1 MHAGHLKTRLVASFL
16 WLLVAALAVPAQS
29 GRRAS
34 ASPNQPVAFPPVET
48 SSPTPNT
55 SPGLPEKLALLVA
68 RQTTRKHLATE
79 DAAFASFIKR
89 LNEYPN
95 LECLPLGDMKQSQAV
110 ARAKTETVNPVVI
123 VTFDIDS
130 YAGGTIILNSQ
141 DLEIEYFLF
150 APHSGKKQTQGK
162 VYFQSVGSGRLRKSN
177 WPNGT
182 PVKMTPEDAGIEAAE
197 SLYQWLV
204 FAAAT
209 KKPVPL
215 VGP

>member
-1 MHAGHLKTRLVASFL
+1 MGKTGAV
-16 WLLVAALAVPAQS
+16 LLVMFVFCAAVRAQS
-29 GRRAS
+29 GRHGEKLTAVPVPVDTPTANSSSS
-34 ASPNQPVAFPPVET
+34 AAR
-48 SSPTPNT
+48 
-55 SPGLPEKLALLVA
+55 LPEKTHLLVA
-68 RQTTRKHLATE
+68 RQTTRKHLRTE
-79 DAAFASFIKR
+79 DVVFASFVKR
-89 LNEYPN
+89 LNEYAN
-95 LECLPLGDMKQSQAV
+95 VECLPLGDMKQSQAA
-110 ARAKTETVNPVVI
+110 ARAKTETINPVVI

-209 KKPVPL
+209 RKPAP
-215 VGP
+215 

>member
-1 MHAGHLKTRLVASFL
+1 MFL
-16 WLLVAALAVPAQS
+16 GLLVAALTVPAQS
-29 GRRAS
+29 GRRAIK
-34 ASPNQPVAFPPVET
+34 SPNQTAVFPPVET
-48 SSPTPNT
+48 SGSTPNT
-55 SPGLPEKLALLVA
+55 SSPLTERLHLLVA
-68 RQTTRKHLATE
+68 RQTTRKHLRTE
-79 DAAFASFIKR
+79 DVVFASFIKR

-95 LECLPLGDMKQSQAV
+95 LECLPLGDMKQSQA
-110 ARAKTETVNPVVI
+110 ATRAKTETLNPVVI

-197 SLYQWLV
+197 SLHQWLL

-209 KKPVPL
+209 RKPAP
-215 VGP
+215 

>member
-1 MHAGHLKTRLVASFL
+1 MLVTQQGIRKAAIA
-16 WLLVAALAVPAQS
+16 LLVMFVFCATVCAQS
-29 GRRAS
+29 GRH
-34 ASPNQPVAFPPVET
+34 
-48 SSPTPNT
+48 
-55 SPGLPEKLALLVA
+55 GEKLTPLPVPAGTPTNSVMPGSSARLPQKTQLLVA
-68 RQTTRKHLATE
+68 RQTTRKHLRTE
-79 DAAFASFIKR
+79 DVVFASFVKR

-95 LECLPLGDMKQSQAV
+95 LECLPLGDMKQSQAA
-110 ARAKTETVNPVVI
+110 ARAKTETVDPVVI

-150 APHSGKKQTQGK
+150 APRSGKKQTQGK

-209 KKPVPL
+209 KKPAP
-215 VGP
+215 

>member
-1 MHAGHLKTRLVASFL
+1 MLITHQRMRQAGAASTVIFVF
-16 WLLVAALAVPAQS
+16 WAAVCAQS
-29 GRRAS
+29 GRRGEKLTTVLVPVDATPATSVTAS
-34 ASPNQPVAFPPVET
+34 SAAH
-48 SSPTPNT
+48 
-55 SPGLPEKLALLVA
+55 LPEKTRLLVA
-68 RQTTRKHLATE
+68 KQTTRKHLRTE
-79 DAAFASFIKR
+79 DVAFASFVKR

-95 LECLPLGDMKQSQAV
+95 LECLALGDMKQSQAA
-110 ARAKTETVNPVVI
+110 ARAKTETLNPVVI
-123 VTFDIDS
+123 VTFDVDS

-150 APHSGKKQTQGK
+150 APRSGKKQTQGK

-197 SLYQWLV
+197 SLHQWLV

-209 KKPVPL
+209 KKPAP
-215 VGP
+215 

>member
-1 MHAGHLKTRLVASFL
+1 MRKAGAA
-16 WLLVAALAVPAQS
+16 LLVMFVFCAAVRAQS
-29 GRRAS
+29 GRHGEKLIAVPVPVDTPTANSSSS
-34 ASPNQPVAFPPVET
+34 AAR
-48 SSPTPNT
+48 
-55 SPGLPEKLALLVA
+55 LPEKTHLLVA
-68 RQTTRKHLATE
+68 RQTTQKHLRTE
-79 DAAFASFIKR
+79 DVVFASFVKR
-89 LNEYPN
+89 LNEYAN
-95 LECLPLGDMKQSQAV
+95 VECLPLGDMKQSQAA

-209 KKPVPL
+209 RKPAP
-215 VGP
+215 

>member
-1 MHAGHLKTRLVASFL
+1 MRK
-16 WLLVAALAVPAQS
+16 AALLLGMFLFCAAASAQS
-29 GRRAS
+29 GRRGEKLTAVPGPVDTTPATSVTAS
-34 ASPNQPVAFPPVET
+34 SAAR
-48 SSPTPNT
+48 
-55 SPGLPEKLALLVA
+55 LPEITRLLVA
-68 RQTTRKHLATE
+68 KQTTRKHLRTE
-79 DAAFASFIKR
+79 DVVFASFVKR

-95 LECLPLGDMKQSQAV
+95 LECLTVGDMKQSQAA
-110 ARAKTETVNPVVI
+110 ARAKTEAVNPVVV

-150 APHSGKKQTQGK
+150 APRSGKKQTQGK

-182 PVKMTPEDAGIEAAE
+182 PVKLTPEDAGIEAAE
-197 SLYQWLV
+197 SLYQWLL

-209 KKPVPL
+209 KKPEK
-215 VGP
+215 

>member
-1 MHAGHLKTRLVASFL
+1 MLITHQRMRKGAT
-16 WLLVAALAVPAQS
+16 ALFVMFVFCATLCAQS
-29 GRRAS
+29 GRHGEKLTAVPVPVDTPTANSVTAS
-34 ASPNQPVAFPPVET
+34 SAAR
-48 SSPTPNT
+48 
-55 SPGLPEKLALLVA
+55 LPEKTQLLVA
-68 RQTTRKHLATE
+68 RQTTRKHMRTE
-79 DAAFASFIKR
+79 DVVFASFVKR
-89 LNEYPN
+89 LNEYAN
-95 LECLPLGDMKQSQAV
+95 LECLPLGDMKQSQAA

-150 APHSGKKQTQGK
+150 APRSGKKQTQGK

-209 KKPVPL
+209 KKPAP
-215 VGP
+215 

>member
-1 MHAGHLKTRLVASFL
+1 LLITHQRIRKAAAV
-16 WLLVAALAVPAQS
+16 LLVMFVFCASLCAQS
-29 GRRAS
+29 GRHGEKLTAVPAPVDTPAANSVTPSS
-34 ASPNQPVAFPPVET
+34 AAR
-48 SSPTPNT
+48 
-55 SPGLPEKLALLVA
+55 LPEKTQLLVA
-68 RQTTRKHLATE
+68 RQTTHKHLRTE
-79 DAAFASFIKR
+79 DVVFASFVKR
-89 LNEYPN
+89 LNEYTN
-95 LECLPLGDMKQSQAV
+95 VECLPLGDMKQSQAA
-110 ARAKTETVNPVVI
+110 ARAKTETVRPVVI

-150 APHSGKKQTQGK
+150 APRSGKKQTQGK

-209 KKPVPL
+209 RKTSP
-215 VGP
+215 

>member
-1 MHAGHLKTRLVASFL
+1 MHRDHLKTRSVALFL
-16 WLLVAALAVPAQS
+16 WLLVAAFAVPAQS

-34 ASPNQPVAFPPVET
+34 KSPNQRNQFPLVET
-48 SSPTPNT
+48 SSPAPPNT
-55 SPGLPEKLALLVA
+55 SSPSLPEKLHLLVA
-68 RQTTRKHLATE
+68 RQTTRKHLQTE
-79 DAAFASFIKR
+79 DVVFASFIKR
-89 LNEYPN
+89 LSEFAN
-95 LECLPLGDMKQSQAV
+95 LECLPLGDMKQSQAA
-110 ARAKTETVNPVVI
+110 ARAKTETINPVVI

-130 YAGGTIILNSQ
+130 YAGGTIILNSR

-162 VYFQSVGSGRLRKSN
+162 VYFQGVGSGRPRKSN

-182 PVKMTPEDAGIEAAE
+182 PVKMTPEAAGIEAAE

-209 KKPVPL
+209 KHPAK
-215 VGP
+215 

>member
-1 MHAGHLKTRLVASFL
+1 MRRDRQKTRSVLLFSLFAVAAVASQ
-16 WLLVAALAVPAQS
+16 AQA

-34 ASPNQPVAFPPVET
+34 QSPNEPVHFPATEI
-48 SSPTPNT
+48 SNPTAASDGSNN
-55 SPGLPEKLALLVA
+55 LAKKLQLLLA
-68 RQTTRKHLATE
+68 RQTTRKHLHTE
-79 DAAFASFIKR
+79 DVVFASFIKR

-95 LECLPLGDMKQSQAV
+95 IECLPLGDMKQSQAA

-150 APHSGKKQTQGK
+150 APRSGKKQTQGK

-209 KKPVPL
+209 KKPLP
-215 VGP
+215 